1 MSEVLLTRVPVLA
14 HDDTIMQRITVA
26 NNPRFVFIVPLLVK
40 FRLLLWTIGQLPEY
54 QFFMTCPP
62 SHFQPEVS
70 RKRHT
75 HATRGWASFSAS
87 RNVGSSSGSQNQ
99 RCDPSPE
106 EPALYA
112 RSVQAGLSGP
122 WKRIGVSRATF
133 EHNFSA
139 PHHDSVESF
148 TDYCLPP
155 EKITPV
161 TR

>member
-1 MSEVLLTRVPVLA
+1 MPAGMWEVPAAPKSALRPVPGRAGHVWRA
-14 HDDTIMQRITVA
+14 
-26 NNPRFVFIVPLLVK
+26 PF
-40 FRLLLWTIGQLPEY
+40 
-54 QFFMTCPP
+54 
-62 SHFQPEVS
+62 
-70 RKRHT
+70 
-75 HATRGWASFSAS
+75 
-87 RNVGSSSGSQNQ
+87 
-99 RCDPSPE
+99 
-106 EPALYA
+106 
-112 RSVQAGLSGP
+112 QAGLSGP